1 MPSTTNIIFID
12 SRVTEY
18 QSLLDGLPQPTE
30 VFILDS
36 ESNGLTQMLDK
47 LKGRS
52 GVDALH
58 LVSHG
63 SQGALY
69 LGSTVLDSA
78 NLASFGSQ
86 LAGIGDAMTPTGDI
100 LLYGCNVAQGDL
112 GQTFIEQLAVLTR
125 ADVAASTNQT
135 GAAALGGDW
144 LLERA
149 TGHIDALTIAPTG
162 YQFILPSESESNDT
176 QSTANSLALDSSM
189 TGNLASVSDVDCYA
203 ITVASAGVLNLT
215 FDRPDNA
222 INNIFTKKGWFTLTL
237 EDSTGARLASFS
249 DDFDLQ
255 IFTIGITQPGTYFAR
270 IAPFFRDVVYSDSYS
285 LAASYV
291 PGSIDGHEGESNNSR
306 ATSNA
311 LLLGKSISGQ
321 LFSPSDVD
329 YYAINVS
336 SPGLLSLS
344 FDRPDNAG
352 LYKRYIEIALED
364 ASGVTLAAYRDWG
377 DPQTFTVGVAQA
389 GTYYA
394 RVNSFE
400 GGFSYDGQY
409 LLTASHV
416 SGSTSGY
423 ETELN
428 NTLATAEV
436 LDLGSV
442 INGQLNSLADSDY
455 FAVTVGSSGTL
466 SLNFNPPDSFSQGTF
481 TITVEDTN
489 GSILASFRNPT
500 DWPPDSRIFNVG
512 VAQSGN
518 YYVRINSYFNYNYP
532 EGQYALSI
540 THTSTGVGLNQI
552 HGTALY
558 DEISG
563 GALDDMILG
572 YGGQDL
578 INGGAGNDT
587 LVNGGYGDTL
597 VGGVGD
603 DTYVVDFQGVK
614 LIELPSEGND
624 TVKTT
629 LDSYDLMA
637 GMPSVE
643 NLTYLGGKAF
653 TGSGNEIANTITGG
667 SGNDALNGRAGS
679 DTLIGGAGDDTY
691 YVDVQSDVVQE
702 KVGDGVDT
710 VVAGVNLTLYDHVE
724 NLTLEY
730 SGNIISGIGNALN
743 NKIAG
748 NGSNNLLQGLDGDDT
763 IDGGAYG
770 NDTLYGGDG
779 NDTLTGGAGDD
790 LLYGDAGND
799 FLFGGAGNDTLDGGA
814 GQNLLEGGEGNDTY
828 MIDSLDFDIHDSG
841 GIDTAIISTSFV
853 KLSTSIGIE
862 KVIYTNGALALPY
875 WIDALLPDQASG
887 RFLTL
892 LGPSRTI
899 GYTYPTAL
907 PGYDTSAEDSYQFS
921 GFNAAQKTFSKLALT
936 YISSVLNLAF
946 VEVNDPASVNTISFG
961 NNAQNSSAGYA
972 FYPSSSFVGNDVF
985 LDKNTPG
992 NLVPVDGQYAALTL
1006 IHELGHSL
1014 GLEHPF
1020 PGSSDAP
1027 YLTGSED
1034 SSQWTVMSYTDD
1046 PAQYHLAYSP
1056 LDIAALQ
1063 YLYGVSSTAK
1073 AGNDTYTL
1081 NASSAN
1087 FIWDGAGVDSMDASA
1102 LSQAVTLYLEP
1113 GYWGHIGSKAAT
1125 ITAAGQVT
1133 VNFGTVIENLIGGAG
1148 DDFLYGSAGAN
1159 SISGGLGA
1167 DTLNP
1172 GSGADVVN
1180 AGAGDDTINL
1190 SADGVWASGFAAAN
1204 ESLPGGA
1211 GTGQQVLLEGKNRF
1225 IDVLDGGEG
1234 ADTLQLTEGS
1244 DAFFLHDAYSLFNTG
1259 ATLSSDARGM
1269 HSNARTTGI
1278 ETLLAGAGDD
1288 IIDLTSLNYTLG
1300 GIRVEGGAGND
1311 ILWGNVGADQ
1321 LLGGEGNDILFGG
1334 AGANT
1339 LTGGA
1344 GADIF
1349 QYAKGGSAHDSIG
1362 DFQMGSDKI
1371 ELYGAISTDEVA
1383 VALNGD
1389 HVTLTWGAQT
1399 MDLVGITSTAGSNDW
1414 FHLA

>member
-18 QSLLDGLPQPTE
+18 LSLLDGLPQPTE

-36 ESNGLTQMLDK
+36 ESNGLTQILDK

-86 LAGIGDAMTPTGDI
+86 LAGIGDAMTSTGDI

-112 GQTFIEQLAVLTR
+112 GQTFIEQLAVATR

-176 QSTANSLALDSSM
+176 QSTANSLALDSAM
-189 TGNLASVSDVDCYA
+189 AGNLS
-203 ITVASAGVLNLT
+203 SAN
-215 FDRPDNA
+215 
-222 INNIFTKKGWFTLTL
+222 
-237 EDSTGARLASFS
+237 
-249 DDFDLQ
+249 
-255 IFTIGITQPGTYFAR
+255 
-270 IAPFFRDVVYSDSYS
+270 
-285 LAASYV
+285 
-291 PGSIDGHEGESNNSR
+291 
-306 ATSNA
+306 
-311 LLLGKSISGQ
+311 
-321 LFSPSDVD
+321 DVD
-329 YYAINVS
+329 YYNIAVAS
-336 SPGLLSLS
+336 ASLLSLS
-344 FDRPDNAG
+344 FDPLGNDMNNGRFT
-352 LYKRYIEIALED
+352 ITLED
-364 ASGVTLAAYRDWG
+364 SLGNTLACSRLKHVTAS
-377 DPQTFTVGVAQA
+377 VSQA

-394 RVNSFE
+394 RVGSFD
-400 GGFSYDGQY
+400 SNAPYVGQY
-409 LLTASHV
+409 ALTASYTT
-416 SGSTSGY
+416 GDISGY
-423 ETELN
+423 ESIGNDTP
-428 NTLATAEV
+428 ATADV
-436 LDLGSV
+436 MALGKPIIGQMSSALDV
-442 INGQLNSLADSDY
+442 DY
-455 FAVTVGSSGTL
+455 FAITLGAAGTL
-466 SLNFNPPDSFSQGTF
+466 SLNFGGQGYPYSSVFKIALENSSGLTMASFSSRSESMSMTVGLSQPGT
-481 TITVEDTN
+481 
-489 GSILASFRNPT
+489 
-500 DWPPDSRIFNVG
+500 
-512 VAQSGN
+512 
-518 YYVRINSYFNYNYP
+518 YYARV
-532 EGQYALSI
+532 
-540 THTSTGVGLNQI
+540 STGGYDSYDMPYSLTATHEAGGSGLDEI
-552 HGTALY
+552 HGSAS
-558 DEISG
+558 DDGVHG
-563 GALDDMILG
+563 GVGIDKIF
-572 YGGQDL
+572 
-578 INGGAGNDT
+578 GGAGLDALYGDAGSDT
-587 LVNGGYGDTL
+587 LDGGAGFDYLFGET
-597 VGGVGD
+597 GD
-603 DTYVVDFQGVK
+603 DTYLVGFDQK
-614 LIELPSEGND
+614 WARPDEAIERPLEGTD
-624 TVKTT
+624 TVLTSVDQYSLPENVEILVYTGATT
-629 LDSYDLMA
+629 FYA
-637 GMPSVE
+637 V
-643 NLTYLGGKAF
+643 
-653 TGSGNEIANTITGG
+653 GNELANIITGG
-667 SGNDALNGRAGS
+667 SGSDTLNGGAGS
-679 DTLIGGAGDDTY
+679 DTLIGGTGDDTY
-691 YVDVQSDVVQE
+691 HVDVQSDVVLE
-702 KVGDGVDT
+702 SVGGGVDT
-710 VVAGVNLTLYDHVE
+710 VVASANVTLYDHVE
-724 NLTLEY
+724 NLNLSDAWNT
-730 SGNIISGIGNALN
+730 ISGAGNALN
-743 NKIAG
+743 NKIVG
-748 NGSNNLLQGLDGDDT
+748 NGSNNLLQGLDGDDN
-763 IDGGAYG
+763 IDGGTVG
-770 NDTLYGGDG
+770 DDTLYGGNG

-907 PGYDTSAEDSYQFS
+907 PGYDTSAEDAYQFS
-921 GFNAAQKTFSKLALT
+921 GFNTAQKTFSKLALT

-946 VEVNDPASVNTISFG
+946 VEVSDPAAVSTISFG

-972 FYPSSSFVGNDVF
+972 FYPSSSFMGNDVF

-992 NLVPVDGQYAALTL
+992 NLAPVDGQYAALTL

-1027 YLTGSED
+1027 YLTGAED
-1034 SSQWTVMSYTDD
+1034 SSQWTVMSYNDNS
-1046 PAQYHLAYSP
+1046 AQYHLAYSP

-1102 LSQAVTLYLEP
+1102 LAQAVTLYLEP

-1159 SISGGLGA
+1159 SISGGFGA

-1180 AGAGDDTINL
+1180 AGAGNDTINL
-1190 SADGVWASGFAAAN
+1190 SADGVWTSGFAAAN

-1211 GTGQQVLLEGKNRF
+1211 GTAQQVLLEGKNRF
-1225 IDVLDGGEG
+1225 ADVLDGGEG

-1244 DAFFLHDAYSLFNTG
+1244 DAFFLHDAYSLFNTS